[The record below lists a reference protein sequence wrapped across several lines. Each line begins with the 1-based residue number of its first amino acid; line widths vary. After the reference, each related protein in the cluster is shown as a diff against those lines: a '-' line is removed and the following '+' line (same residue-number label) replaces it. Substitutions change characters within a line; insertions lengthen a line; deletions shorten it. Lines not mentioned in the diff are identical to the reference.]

1 MYKVGITGGI
11 GSGKS
16 TLCRLFAEQ
25 GVAVYDTDAAAKRL
39 MDHDAALRETIMA
52 RFGAAC
58 YDAEGLN
65 RAYLAGQLFSNAEAR
80 RAMNALVHPA
90 VVADFAR
97 WAEEQEGD
105 YVIVESAL
113 LFEAGLDRVVDCVV
127 AVLAPE
133 PLRVER
139 AMGRDGA
146 TEEQIRARMAA
157 QMSDDALAAKAD
169 LVVVNIFEEDLL
181 PTVKELNYRFKQQ
194 VR

>member
-16 TLCRLFAEQ
+16 TLCRLFAEI

-39 MDHDAALRETIMA
+39 MDYDAALREAITA
-52 RFGAAC
+52 RFGAEC
-58 YDAEGLN
+58 YGEAGLN
-65 RAYLAGQLFSNAEAR
+65 RPYLAEQLFANEEAR

-90 VVADFAR
+90 VVADFER
-97 WAEEQEGD
+97 WAEAQEGE

-113 LFEAGLDRVVDCVV
+113 LFESGLNRAVDCVV

-146 TEEQIRARMAA
+146 TEEQIRARMKA
-157 QMSDDALAAKAD
+157 QMSDDELAAKAD
-169 LVVVNIFEEDLL
+169 VVVVNIFEEDLL
-181 PTVKELNYRFKQQ
+181 PTAKELNFRFKQHE
-194 VR
+194 